1 MLFYKIFDKKKPVV
15 PRANRDPDDIFV
27 KFYEFYPR
35 KSGPKK
41 AFDSWVRLTE
51 KEKEIALKVIPSHK
65 KWYKDR
71 KTKMEFI
78 PLCTTW
84 LNGKMWLR
92 NDME

>member
-1 MLFYKIFDKKKPVV
+1 VT
-15 PRANRDPDDIFV
+15 PRASRDPDDEFIA
-27 KFYEFYPR
+27 FYEKYPR

-41 AFDSWVRLTE
+41 AFESWVRLSE
-51 KEKEIALKVIPSHK
+51 KEKKTALLIIPSHA

-78 PLCTTW
+78 PLCTSW

-92 NDME
+92 NDLE